1 MEMAIKTKMHIR
13 AIYVQRT
20 LKEEYW
26 LSMLDTS
33 VLLNNLIGKPICQQE
48 IHPDKP
54 LMLTL
59 GFGQKNPVSYTI
71 SGYRGEWELGV
82 YDAPW
87 RITMADNIILSC
99 SLNYENQADILK
111 ELQLGTFAGFKSTDK
126 YISIALDNSI
136 CIDFFPLYDDEMFFI
151 FLPEKHYIQY
161 TYNRGWEYG
170 KSNKPWRPKPLDKS
184 ILPMARI

>member
-1 MEMAIKTKMHIR
+1 MSMQELSLL
-13 AIYVQRT
+13 
-20 LKEEYW
+20 LK
-26 LSMLDTS
+26 
-33 VLLNNLIGKPICQQE
+33 NLVGKSICQQKAYQNE
-48 IHPDKP
+48 SF
-54 LMLTL
+54 MLTL
-59 GFGQKNPVSYTI
+59 GFGRKIPVSHLS
-71 SGYRGEWELGV
+71 SGYKGEWELGV

-126 YISIALDNSI
+126 YISVALDNSI

-170 KSNKPWRPKPLDKS
+170 KSNEPWRPKPLDKS